1 MTEEAKATE
10 IKVKPEAG
18 EVKAKPPKKEKPPA
32 LEDKPFTEFMEQH
45 FTPTLKTALEKQGLQ
60 DVQLDFK
67 KAKIPVTGFESNPEC
82 WQVNGN
88 LKNRQFS
95 LYFFDEDINGQK
107 AFSCAT
113 DGKKPSTIES
123 FMIDERKASLD
134 LMVLFALKRL
144 NGQKWLARN

>member
-1 MTEEAKATE
+1 MTEESTT
-10 IKVKPEAG
+10 KPEITQ
-18 EVKAKPPKKEKPPA
+18 AKTTPAKKVKPPA

-60 DVQLDFK
+60 DIRLDFV
-67 KAKIPVTGFESNPEC
+67 KAKIPVRGFESNPEC
-82 WQVNGN
+82 WQVVGN
-88 LKNRQFS
+88 LQNRQFS
-95 LYFFDEDINGQK
+95 LYFFEENINGQK
-107 AFSCAT
+107 AFSCT
-113 DGKKPSTIES
+113 IDNEKPSTIES

>member
-1 MTEEAKATE
+1 MTEEAKATPSNDKSPAE
-10 IKVKPEAG
+10 AKTTPAKKV
-18 EVKAKPPKKEKPPA
+18 KPPA

-45 FTPTLKTALEKQGLQ
+45 FTPTLKTALEKQGLEGIELNF
-60 DVQLDFK
+60 V
-67 KAKIPVTGFESNPEC
+67 KAKIPVKGFESNPEC
-82 WQVNGN
+82 WQVVGN

-95 LYFFDEDINGQK
+95 LYFLEENINGQK
-107 AFSCAT
+107 AFSCSS
-113 DGKKPSTIES
+113 DSQKPSTIES